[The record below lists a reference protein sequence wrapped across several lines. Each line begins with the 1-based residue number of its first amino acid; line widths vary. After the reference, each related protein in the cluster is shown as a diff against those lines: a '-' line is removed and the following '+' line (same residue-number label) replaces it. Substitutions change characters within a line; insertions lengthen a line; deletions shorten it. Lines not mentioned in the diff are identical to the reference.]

1 MAQFQIPQ
9 FIEEEAKIVGPLTI
23 KQFIY
28 IAIAGGLSFAL
39 FYVFTFILWLLISI
53 ILLGSATALAFVK
66 INGLSLPEVL
76 TAGFSYL
83 WKPRRYVWQRAMQQ
97 TTLDI
102 SDVEKIQTIRQN
114 ISISDKLKNIAVG
127 VTTGKIFRGGGETP
141 GQPAKER
148 YQVVSYLTG
157 EQKVAKRIDY

>member
-23 KQFIY
+23 KQFGY
-28 IAIAGGLSFAL
+28 LAVAGGLSFGL
-39 FYVFTFILWLLISI
+39 FYLFTFFLWLIVSAILI
-53 ILLGSATALAFVK
+53 GAAAALAFVK
-66 INGLSLPEVL
+66 INGQGLPEIL
-76 TAGFSYL
+76 LAGFSFL

-102 SDVEKIQTIRQN
+102 SDLEKIQTIRKS

-127 VTTGKIFRGGGETP
+127 VTTGKIFRGEGETP
-141 GQPAKER
+141 SQPKER

>member
-23 KQFIY
+23 KQFGY
-28 IAIAGGLSFAL
+28 LAVAGGLSFGL
-39 FYVFTFILWLLISI
+39 FYLFTFIVWLLF
-53 ILLGSATALAFVK
+53 SAVIMGTAAALAFVK
-66 INGLSLPEVL
+66 INGQNLPEILV
-76 TAGFSYL
+76 AGFSYM

-102 SDVEKIQTIRQN
+102 SDLEKIQTIRQN

-127 VTTGKIFRGGGETP
+127 VTTGKIFRGGTEAP
-141 GQPAKER
+141 NQPKER